1 MLWGGQKCPTAKIC
15 VPYLRALPAGM
26 MKLALA
32 ALGAATAVV
41 ADPLACQ
48 PNDEQP
54 MLPTYHIIGNVT
66 KHADGTI
73 KLEPI
78 NDCSGVT
85 YSQGLY
91 HVWHQCCQNHWDH
104 VGSDIPECSHPA
116 FHSRIVH
123 IAFAESGHSTGAP
136 VLCLSLVSTEFI
148 VHCFVLT
155 DEAAPACRLRCM
167 RR

>member
-1 MLWGGQKCPTAKIC
+1 M
-15 VPYLRALPAGM
+15 ALLAASALATLLLSGS
-26 MKLALA
+26 ALA
-32 ALGAATAVV
+32 AVPPYAHTG
-41 ADPLACQ
+41 PLACQ
-48 PNDEQP
+48 ANDKYP
-54 MLPTYHIIGNVT
+54 MLPTFHIIGNVT
-66 KHADGTI
+66 QATDGAIT
-73 KLEPI
+73 LEPI

-85 YSQGLY
+85 YYKGIY

-104 VGSDIPECSHPA
+104 VGSDTPECSHPA